1 MKFKI
6 GEKSLL
12 EEVPISI
19 KIDGDPYIL
28 SKRSNEVILYNAIC
42 PHQHNI
48 VSELNEKEWR
58 CPSHGW
64 TFNPETGCSINAPQE
79 SLKEYVVI
87 EKDGFLFVDIKKEK
101 EIRITKLDGEKILP
115 KLSIV
120 GNAALLVEWKSYNI
134 LFDPWIEGPAVFGS
148 WATYPPSN
156 IKVEDLPKIDA
167 IMISHEHS
175 DHFHEYTLKKFD
187 KDTQIF
193 VPNLD
198 DCRLEKRLR
207 EFGFKNITSLISG
220 STTDLSDEIKVTSFS
235 SGSVWNDSIF
245 FLQLGGFSILNVND
259 AGFNWRIKKIIDSV
273 DLLCIQFSPAS
284 GYPATWEHID
294 EKSKVDI
301 IEKRNIGM
309 LRMIKQIVEIM
320 NPDYILPFANFNQLY
335 LPEHMKYVKMQQKN
349 TPYTVI
355 DFLKD
360 SAVKVL
366 DIFPGES
373 WDGNKDVFVRR
384 DDRKQFFRE
393 KHIEK
398 FVMSQNLENNKLFI
412 PKEFDLSFEE
422 INSYF
427 SKFSDSKIVKEIGK
441 YNLEILVDNKE
452 SGFGIVISFKDG
464 QIFCEKKER
473 FTEEIHMFMRCP
485 GPIVQKIIKEDLS
498 WDELQSGYW
507 CKYHRDPDVYN
518 VSMWKLFHAPW
529 RARKDFQESDSEFND
544 LNDNIAIADL
554 IEQGNEDTIEIL
566 EKFGLYCVGCESS
579 IGENLRD
586 GCSLHGLNENDTKRL
601 MKELSNSL
609 KKNR

>member
-28 SKRSNEVILYNAIC
+28 SKRNDEVILYNAIC

-101 EIRITKLDGEKILP
+101 EIRITKLGGAKILP

-148 WATYPPSN
+148 WATYPPAN

-187 KDTQIF
+187 KDIQIF

-220 STTDLSDEIKVTSFS
+220 STTDLSDEIKVTSFL

-284 GYPATWEHID
+284 GYPATWDHID

-335 LPEHMKYVKMQQKN
+335 LPEHMQYVKMQQKN

-398 FVMSQNLENNKLFI
+398 FVMSQNLENNELFI

-566 EKFGLYCVGCESS
+566 EKFGLYCAGCESS

-601 MKELSNSL
+601 MKKLSNSL